1 MKKYSFFKFDTSS
14 KLASNKGICEGMVN
28 NETGEIT
35 ATIEYGLTSYSEE
48 YKLNIKNE
56 VNIFP
61 YTIED
66 RIILNARKSTLN

>member
-1 MKKYSFFKFDTSS
+1 
-14 KLASNKGICEGMVN
+14 MVN

-35 ATIEYGLTSYSEE
+35 ATIEYGLTSYFEE